1 MPEKFRHG
9 ALALL
14 AACLIGPTAAIAQSP
29 LVTQPRSELDAPL
42 LYQLLIGELELRD
55 GQPGAAYQL
64 LLDAARRTQDEGLFK
79 RVVQIAVQARAGDQ
93 ALIAAKAWREAVPRS
108 IEAQQ
113 TTIQLLVALNRAPET
128 VEPLRALLALTP
140 VEQRPNLL
148 SGLPR
153 LFQRASEPKRVHAA
167 MVPLL
172 QANAA
177 AGEPVPQRAMA
188 LAVQGRLALTAGEP
202 GQALTL
208 ARETLALA
216 PDSDD
221 AMQLAL
227 DAMPTHPEAEALIRA
242 RLERQA
248 DAHALRIAY
257 GRALARAQR
266 PADAAREFRLVTEQA
281 PTTSMAWFALGTLEL
296 ELRHFDATDK
306 ALREYLRQT
315 EPVSDGGAT
324 PTLDAQINETRQ
336 QSWLMLAQAAEQRG
350 DLKAAEAWLVKIDAP
365 QRQLEAKYRRASLLA
380 RQGKLA
386 QARALLQPAEG
397 ESDSDVRTKLMA
409 ESQLLREAREWKAAH
424 ALLERA
430 NTRFDADVD
439 LLYEQSMMAEKLGRL
454 EEMEVLLKRVIAIKP
469 DHHHAYNALG
479 YSLAERN
486 VRLPE
491 ARDLV
496 AKALSYAPT
505 EPFIVDSMGWV
516 EYRLGNLAEAVKL
529 LRQAYGSRPDA
540 EIAAHLGE
548 VLWISGERDE
558 ARRVWQEAAKRDP
571 KNEALRETL
580 DRLKVKL

>member
-1 MPEKFRHG
+1 MPEKFRRG
-9 ALALL
+9 AFALL
-14 AACLIGPTAAIAQSP
+14 AACLVGSAAAQSP
-29 LVTQPRSELDAPL
+29 LVPKSELDAPL

-55 GQPGAAYQL
+55 GQAGAAYQL
-64 LLDAARRTQDEGLFK
+64 LLDAARRTQDEALFK

-93 ALIAAKAWREAVPRS
+93 ALIAVKAWRDAVPRS

-113 TTIQLLVALNRAPET
+113 TTIQILVALNRAPET
-128 VEPLRALLALTP
+128 VDPLRSLLALTP
-140 VEQRPNLL
+140 AEQRPNLL

-153 LFQRASEPKRVHAA
+153 LFQRASEPKRVYAA
-167 MVPLL
+167 IAPLL
-172 QANAA
+172 QASAA
-177 AGEPVPQRAMA
+177 ASEPVPQRAMA

-202 GQALTL
+202 AQALSL
-208 ARETLALA
+208 ARETLALT

-227 DAMPTHPEAEALIRA
+227 DAMPTQPEAEALIRA

-266 PADAAREFRLVTEQA
+266 PADAAREFRQVTEQS
-281 PTTSMAWFALGTLEL
+281 PSTSMAWFALGTLEL
-296 ELRHFDATDK
+296 ELRHYEAADK

-315 EPVSDGGAT
+315 EPRSEGGAT
-324 PTLDAQINETRQ
+324 PSVDAQIDETRQ

-350 DLKAAEAWLVKIDAP
+350 DLKAAESWLVKIDAP
-365 QRQLEAKYRRASLLA
+365 QRQLEARYRRASLLA
-380 RQGKLA
+380 RQGKLKD
-386 QARALLQPAEG
+386 ARALLQPAEG
-397 ESDSDVRTKLMA
+397 ESDGDVRTKLMA

-454 EEMEVLLKRVIAIKP
+454 DEMEALLKRVIEIKP

-486 VRLPE
+486 LRLPE

-558 ARRVWQEAAKRDP
+558 ARRVWQEAARRDP